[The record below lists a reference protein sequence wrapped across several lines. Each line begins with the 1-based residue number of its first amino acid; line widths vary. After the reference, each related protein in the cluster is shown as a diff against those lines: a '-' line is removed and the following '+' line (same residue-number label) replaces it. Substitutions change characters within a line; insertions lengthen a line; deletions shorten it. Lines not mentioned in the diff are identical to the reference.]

1 MRPADG
7 RTDTSDRRTAVAP
20 DRVALGRFVLRF
32 SYFAPPTAV
41 NADGPGQE
49 TEDSEAATRVT
60 HDVSYY
66 LSSID
71 KASEGRKARSEPEC
85 QIATSSQPRIGT
97 TPACLAFWSTLLTV
111 RRARPPS
118 SLLPPLSLSLTCIQ

>member
-1 MRPADG
+1 MEGGG
-7 RTDTSDRRTAVAP
+7 RT

-85 QIATSSQPRIGT
+85 QIATSSQPRIGP
-97 TPACLAFWSTLLTV
+97 TPAWHFG
-111 RRARPPS
+111 
-118 SLLPPLSLSLTCIQ
+118 PLC

>member
-1 MRPADG
+1 MEGGG
-7 RTDTSDRRTAVAP
+7 RT

-97 TPACLAFWSTLLTV
+97 TPACLPGILVYSV
-111 RRARPPS
+111 NRPPRAATA
-118 SLLPPLSLSLTCIQ
+118 LPAPSLSLTCIQ